1 MSPRAVPTGRA
12 TMYDSILVPTDG
24 SDVARAAAETAV
36 ELAGRFD
43 AHLHVVHVLEPGES
57 STADEADDGLA
68 RSAERATSAAAEIAT
83 DAGLDVSVAA
93 VESEGRIHR
102 TILDYAAEHAIDC
115 IVMGTYGRTGV
126 DRFVLGSVAERTI
139 RESPVPVVT
148 VHEGT
153 TVDLPFDAILVPTDG
168 SDCARAAAD
177 HAIELARL
185 TGAALHTVHVV
196 DAGVLHGGTDPATLL
211 ESLEDAGQRVL
222 DAIVERATEAGVGT
236 VEASVLTGSPHG
248 AITEYADEYG
258 VDCIV
263 MGTHGQT
270 GLDQRFL
277 GSVTERV
284 VRTSDLPVFTISDGG
299 PEE

>member
-1 MSPRAVPTGRA
+1 
-12 TMYDSILVPTDG
+12 MYDSILVPTDG

-36 ELAGRFD
+36 ELARRFD
-43 AHLHVVHVLEPGES
+43 ARLHVVHVLDPGES
-57 STADEADDGLA
+57 ATAADDADDGLT
-68 RSAERATSAAAEIAT
+68 RSAERATSPAADRAT
-83 DAGLDVSVAA
+83 DAGLEVTVAA
-93 VESEGRIHR
+93 VDPEGSIHR
-102 TILDYAAEHAIDC
+102 AILDYAAEHAVDC
-115 IVMGTYGRTGV
+115 IVMGTYGRTGL

-196 DAGVLHGGTDPATLL
+196 DAGVLHGGADPATLL
-211 ESLEDAGQRVL
+211 DSLEAAGQRVL
-222 DAIVERATEAGVGT
+222 DAVVERATEAGVET
-236 VEASVLTGSPHG
+236 VEASVLNGTPHR
-248 AITEYADEYG
+248 AIAGYADEYD
-258 VDCIV
+258 VDCVV
-263 MGTHGQT
+263 MGTHGQS

-284 VRTSDLPVFTISDGG
+284 VRSTDVPVLTISDRGT
-299 PEE
+299 EE

>member
-1 MSPRAVPTGRA
+1 
-12 TMYDSILVPTDG
+12 
-24 SDVARAAAETAV
+24 
-36 ELAGRFD
+36 
-43 AHLHVVHVLEPGES
+43 
-57 STADEADDGLA
+57 
-68 RSAERATSAAAEIAT
+68 
-83 DAGLDVSVAA
+83 
-93 VESEGRIHR
+93 
-102 TILDYAAEHAIDC
+102 
-115 IVMGTYGRTGV
+115 
-126 DRFVLGSVAERTI
+126 
-139 RESPVPVVT
+139 
-148 VHEGT
+148 
-153 TVDLPFDAILVPTDG
+153 
-168 SDCARAAAD
+168 
-177 HAIELARL
+177 
-185 TGAALHTVHVV
+185 
-196 DAGVLHGGTDPATLL
+196 
-211 ESLEDAGQRVL
+211 VL